1 MARRR
6 HTPEQVLAK
15 LRDADVMLANGLPLA
30 EIAKNLEIA
39 EQTYHRWR
47 NQYGGMKGPEM
58 KRLKELEKENGTLKR
73 LVADQALDI
82 RALKDI
88 AGGKL
93 LSPTSRRRAV
103 THIVREV
110 GLSERSA
117 CRLVGQHRTTQR
129 REVTVPRDEPALVDD
144 MRRLSTQHP
153 RFGYRRIHQL
163 LLREGWCVNHKCVQR
178 LWRREGMRVPRK
190 RLKRRPPG
198 KPTNSCIL
206 REAESKDHVWTYDFL
221 FERTKDGRQLKILAV
236 VDEYTRECLCT
247 HVARSITGED
257 VIGVLAAVMMERG
270 VPAHLRSDN
279 GPEFV
284 ATAVR
289 SWLTSIGAS
298 TLFIQPGSPWENTYI
313 ESFNSRFRDELLNG
327 ELFVGLAE
335 ARYLIENW
343 RVDYNTARPH
353 SSLGYLTPAEFAAGC
368 VPSDSAS
375 LRLRAHSPRTCPA
388 YLRDATLLL
397 PQLS

>member
-1 MARRR
+1 MVETRCIPY
-6 HTPEQVLAK
+6 TP
-15 LRDADVMLANGLPLA
+15 
-30 EIAKNLEIA
+30 
-39 EQTYHRWR
+39 
-47 NQYGGMKGPEM
+47 
-58 KRLKELEKENGTLKR
+58 
-73 LVADQALDI
+73 
-82 RALKDI
+82 
-88 AGGKL
+88 
-93 LSPTSRRRAV
+93 
-103 THIVREV
+103 
-110 GLSERSA
+110 
-117 CRLVGQHRTTQR
+117 
-129 REVTVPRDEPALVDD
+129 
-144 MRRLSTQHP
+144 
-153 RFGYRRIHQL
+153 
-163 LLREGWCVNHKCVQR
+163 
-178 LWRREGMRVPRK
+178 
-190 RLKRRPPG
+190 
-198 KPTNSCIL
+198 
-206 REAESKDHVWTYDFL
+206 ESKDHVWTYDFL
-221 FERTKDGRQLKILAV
+221 FERTEDGRQLKILAV

-289 SWLTSIGAS
+289 SWLTSIGTS
-298 TLFIQPGSPWENTYI
+298 TLFIQPGSPWENAYI

-327 ELFVGLAE
+327 ELLVGLAE

-353 SSLGYLTPAEFAAGC
+353 SSLGYLTPAEYAAGC
-368 VPSDSAS
+368 APSDSAS